1 LSARQRLAFNRLR
14 QSNVAIYGRTA
25 TRLITAK
32 IKGIKSAIAARAQIL
47 VLPDLE
53 AVANAK
59 EAAN

>member
-1 LSARQRLAFNRLR
+1 
-14 QSNVAIYGRTA
+14 
-25 TRLITAK
+25 LITAK